1 MQSEGRPR
9 GVKHVFKIFGLS
21 VWKGGIVIYQ
31 EQIRD
36 DHVSREGTAVQFG
49 IWEGVEVMAC
59 EDENISSC

>member
-21 VWKGGIVIYQ
+21 VWKGGVVIYQ

-49 IWEGVEVMAC
+49 ICEVPGAC
-59 EDENISSC
+59 WIFK